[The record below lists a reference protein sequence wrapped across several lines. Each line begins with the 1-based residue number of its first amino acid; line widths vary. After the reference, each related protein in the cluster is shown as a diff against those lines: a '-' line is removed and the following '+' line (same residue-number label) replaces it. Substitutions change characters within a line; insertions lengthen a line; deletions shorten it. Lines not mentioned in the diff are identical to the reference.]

1 MTSHLGAR
9 PKIAPADAL
18 EIRET
23 LLNGWYENGRKIT
36 VKNLA
41 RRHKVSEFTIRQVLN
56 AAGAYRYL
64 RNEKKDPVVEELE
77 KMTADHGPRLTEQE
91 ILCLLTALDKN
102 RTPDD
107 AEISA
112 RRKLYRMLVL
122 R

>member
-1 MTSHLGAR
+1 MTNRLGAR
-9 PKIAPADAL
+9 PKIAPEDAW

-64 RNEKKDPVVEELE
+64 RTEKKDPIVEELE
-77 KMTADHGPRLTEQE
+77 KMTANHGPRLTEQE

-112 RRKLYRMLVL
+112 RRKLYRMLGL